1 MAWSDGLH
9 GQQLHVWHEFV
20 AVCQYCSFRRSPGT
34 KSSQLG
40 QVSSA
45 VTEFSPPAS
54 VKVFLNLEEKKRK
67 TVTISSHGNTK
78 KIHSHN
84 SGKLG
89 NVASFITLPPTPPLG
104 RSPGAGDP
112 EHRARGPTVCA
123 CPPVWK
129 RDSSVHGLGRG
140 ALWSAG
146 QEWGPLLLEGDQGL
160 SQVPIVRLLPAR
172 DKFGVGGRSGAE
184 LDLDKETDRRVRSR
198 SGFRRRS
205 AV

>member
-1 MAWSDGLH
+1 MSILLVSKKPRHQVITARP
-9 GQQLHVWHEFV
+9 GQLCGHRVLTTCICESVFKL
-20 AVCQYCSFRRSPGT
+20 RR
-34 KSSQLG
+34 
-40 QVSSA
+40 
-45 VTEFSPPAS
+45 
-54 VKVFLNLEEKKRK
+54 KKRK

-112 EHRARGPTVCA
+112 EHRAHGPTVCA

-160 SQVPIVRLLPAR
+160 SQVPIVGLLPAR

-184 LDLDKETDRRVRSR
+184 LDLDEETDRRVRSR
-198 SGFRRRS
+198 SGFRRRL